1 MYLINLIA
9 GDIMTQNSTQAKRP
23 HAAINLPLTLVSLDE
38 WSLITATGADSEKY
52 LQGQLTTD
60 IAALPTTTHTLSAH
74 CEAKGKMWST
84 LRLFHQQ
91 EGFAYILRKNV
102 AQKQLAELKKYAVF
116 SKVTLTENT
125 NSVLLGLA
133 GQGAA
138 LALANYF
145 PNIPRKANEVVNHH
159 NTYILQLPLPTE
171 RFLIVTDE
179 ETAKNLAVTLKAET
193 SNSEQWLALD
203 IEAGYP
209 IIDTPNIEQL
219 LPQATNLQALP
230 LSICFKKGCYTGQE
244 MVSRAKFRGA
254 NKRAMYLLS
263 GGGTELPEIGG
274 SIEWQ
279 LGEDKWR
286 KTGTVLS
293 AVRMADNTILTEVVM
308 NNDMELDSVFR
319 VQGDNI
325 SRLVIKPLPYS
336 LEEE

>member
-1 MYLINLIA
+1 MA
-9 GDIMTQNSTQAKRP
+9 GDVMTQNSTQAKRP
-23 HAAINLPLTLVSLDE
+23 HAAINLPLTIISLDE
-38 WSLITATGADSEKY
+38 WTLVTATGADSEKY
-52 LQGQLTTD
+52 LQGQLTAD
-60 IAALPTTTHTLSAH
+60 IAALAITEHTLTAH

-91 EGFAYILRKNV
+91 DGFAYILRKNV
-102 AQKQLAELKKYAVF
+102 AEKQLNELKKYAVF
-116 SKVTLTENT
+116 SKVTLSENT
-125 NSVLLGLA
+125 EAVLLGLA

-138 LALANYF
+138 QALASYF
-145 PNIPRKANEVVNHH
+145 PTIPRKANEVINHE
-159 NTYILQLPLPTE
+159 NTYLLQLPLPAE

-179 ETAKNLAVTLKAET
+179 ETAKNLVTTLKAET
-193 SNSEQWLALD
+193 SNSGQWMALD

-209 IIDTPNIEQL
+209 IVDTPNMEQF

-254 NKRAMYLLS
+254 NKRAMYLLT
-263 GGGTELPEIGG
+263 GGGNTLPEIGG

-279 LGEDKWR
+279 LAEDKWR

-293 AVRMADNTILTEVVM
+293 AVRMADNTILAEVVM
-308 NNDMELDSVFR
+308 NNDMEADSVFR
-319 VQGDNI
+319 IPNDNT
-325 SRLVIKPLPYS
+325 SRLSIKPLPYS